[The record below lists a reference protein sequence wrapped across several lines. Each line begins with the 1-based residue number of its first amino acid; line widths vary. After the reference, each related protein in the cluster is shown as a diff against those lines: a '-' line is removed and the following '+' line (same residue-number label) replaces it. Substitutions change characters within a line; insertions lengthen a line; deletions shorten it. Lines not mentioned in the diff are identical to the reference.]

1 MNGKVVNT
9 VSCTE
14 NGGSS
19 FQYLPS
25 MPESKS
31 YHMLMKDGGNI
42 FVAGGENEIDISSTN
57 YFLYERNKNE

>member
-1 MNGKVVNT
+1 
-9 VSCTE
+9 
-14 NGGSS
+14 
-19 FQYLPS
+19 